1 MRGMTS
7 LVAAVAVGLV
17 SLAASAVKVEV
28 VKVHSD
34 AMGKDVPLSV
44 ILPDAYGKD
53 SGRQFPVVYA
63 LHGAGGSHENYTL
76 PFMGVRG
83 CADKYGDAID
93 EQGYRAYV
101 REIAS
106 GGRFTHFLMCPNA
119 MYCNI
124 PSKVMTTTWDAVA
137 RPGVHVESW
146 QRGVVEM
153 HRRNAGAKDDIYA
166 VWADECRKQGLSP
179 WLSIRMNNCHAV
191 EMVTNAQHSAFWLSH
206 PELRRVPHS
215 SSWVSAA
222 LDYAHPEVRAYML
235 GFIREALEQY
245 DMDGLTGDKFHLS
258 LISLTY
264 HTTQLKKG
272 QHYEHM
278 A

>member
-63 LHGAGGSHENYTL
+63 
-76 PFMGVRG
+76 
-83 CADKYGDAID
+83 
-93 EQGYRAYV
+93 
-101 REIAS
+101 
-106 GGRFTHFLMCPNA
+106 
-119 MYCNI
+119 
-124 PSKVMTTTWDAVA
+124 
-137 RPGVHVESW
+137 
-146 QRGVVEM
+146 
-153 HRRNAGAKDDIYA
+153 
-166 VWADECRKQGLSP
+166 
-179 WLSIRMNNCHAV
+179 
-191 EMVTNAQHSAFWLSH
+191 QHSAFWLSH

-222 LDYAHPEVRAYML
+222 LDYAHPEVRAYIL